1 MLHPTTGVLVWWGLH
16 LHRRRSSCGHFDKLS
31 DRKGMRYNSLLHHIL
46 QGCYYGIH
54 GGFRWIMARV
64 WNYLASNG
72 VVAFADF

>member
-16 LHRRRSSCGHFDKLS
+16 LHRRRSSCGPFDKLS

-54 GGFRWIMARV
+54 GGFGGIMTGV
-64 WNYLASNG
+64 WNYLTCNSIATFG
-72 VVAFADF
+72 GF